1 MGMTDFLTAETA
13 VRQLH
18 ARYADAVW
26 RKDFVAFGDCFT
38 EDAEWRIA
46 GNIFRGRAH
55 IVQTIERVMVDYKRV
70 LMTFRAP
77 LIAVGDGTVA
87 ARTYV
92 TEDRAVIKARPGM
105 SIGRYYERIV
115 DQGDRWRFKWRLF
128 QLLYLGPPD
137 LSGSFFE
144 NPDYGAPPGMPELD
158 ALPVNHLA

>member
-1 MGMTDFLTAETA
+1 MTNLGTAEMA
-13 VRQLH
+13 IRQLH

-46 GNIFRGRAH
+46 GNIFSGRAN

-70 LMTFRAP
+70 LMTFRTP
-77 LIAVGDGTVA
+77 LIEVGDRSAT

-92 TEDRAVIKARPGM
+92 TEDRAVIRGNPGM
-105 SIGRYYERIV
+105 AIGRYYERIV
-115 DQGDRWRFKWRLF
+115 DQGDRWRFKWRLY

-144 NPDYGAPPGMPELD
+144 NPDYGAPPGMPEPD